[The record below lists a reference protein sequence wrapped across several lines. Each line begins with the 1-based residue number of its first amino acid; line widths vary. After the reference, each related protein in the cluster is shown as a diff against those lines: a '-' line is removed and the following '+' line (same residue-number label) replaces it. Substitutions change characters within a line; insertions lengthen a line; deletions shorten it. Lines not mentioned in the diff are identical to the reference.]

1 MLFSMRGAASMMR
14 MRQCFI
20 SVVTHAPTVAT
31 DAPGHMDIRDGTR
44 HNMVSSLIIALHK
57 FYVRFQW
64 IAAVDSYKV
73 GMCGKRL

>member
-20 SVVTHAPTVAT
+20 SVATHAPTVAT
-31 DAPGHMDIRDGTR
+31 DAPGHMDIREGMR
-44 HNMVSSLIIALHK
+44 HNMVSSLKTALHK
-57 FYVRFQW
+57 LFVRFQW
-64 IAAVDSYKV
+64 IAAVDCYKV